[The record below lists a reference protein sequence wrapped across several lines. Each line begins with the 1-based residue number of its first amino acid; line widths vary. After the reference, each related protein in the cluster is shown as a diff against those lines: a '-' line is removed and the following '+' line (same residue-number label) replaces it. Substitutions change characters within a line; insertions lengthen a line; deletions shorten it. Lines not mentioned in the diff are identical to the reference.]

1 MILQIAYFLKRAS
14 GVSTMPGRARKLTI
28 TERQQAVLQRMVCS
42 GTCPQA
48 VAQRARM
55 ILLAF
60 DGLANEDIAA
70 RVGCERHTV
79 GPWRRRWAEAF
90 QRLILVE
97 CCEKPSALPNAITE
111 LLSDRPRS
119 GSPGKFT
126 AEQITQ
132 ILAVA
137 CEDPE
142 ASGRPVTHWTPR
154 ELADEV
160 VKRNI
165 VGSISARQVG
175 RFLKS
180 GRPEAAP
187 ESVLAQRQP
196 GRPRRLSGAGPG
208 RLRVLPGGSGV
219 VQGRGP
225 HGERR

>member
-1 MILQIAYFLKRAS
+1 MA
-14 GVSTMPGRARKLTI
+14 GRARKLVI
-28 TERQQAVLQRMVCS
+28 TERQQAILQTMARS
-42 GTCPQA
+42 STCPQA

-60 DGLANEDIAA
+60 EGLSNEDIAVH
-70 RVGCERHTV
+70 VGCERHTV
-79 GPWRRRWAEAF
+79 GPWRNRWAKDF
-90 QRLILVE
+90 PRLVLVE
-97 CCEKPSALPNAITE
+97 CCEKRSALSHAIEE

-126 AEQITQ
+126 AEQVTQ

-137 CEDPE
+137 CEEPQACD
-142 ASGRPVTHWTPR
+142 RPVTHWTPG

-160 VKRNI
+160 VKRGI
-165 VGSISARQVG
+165 VNSISARQVG

-180 GRPEAAP
+180 GRSEAASEP
-187 ESVLAQRQP
+187 LLAQRQP
-196 GRPRRLSGAGPG
+196 GRSRRLSGAGPG

>member
-1 MILQIAYFLKRAS
+1 MILQTAYFHKRAP
-14 GVSTMPGRARKLTI
+14 GVGTMPGRARKLI
-28 TERQQAVLQRMVCS
+28 VTERQQTILQTIARS
-42 GTCPQA
+42 STCPQA

-60 DGLANEDIAA
+60 DGLCNEYIAGQ
-70 RVGCERHTV
+70 VGCERHAV
-79 GPWRRRWAEAF
+79 GPWRRRWADAF
-90 QRLILVE
+90 PRLVLVE
-97 CCEKPSALPNAITE
+97 CCEKPSALPRAMTE

-126 AEQITQ
+126 AEQVTQ

-154 ELADEV
+154 ELAEEV
-160 VKRNI
+160 VERKI
-165 VGSISARQVG
+165 VESISARQVG

-180 GRPEAAP
+180 GRAEAASEP
-187 ESVLAQRQP
+187 VLAQRQP
-196 GRPRRLSGAGPG
+196 GRSRRLPGAGPG
-208 RLRVLPGGSGV
+208 RLRVLPGGPGV

>member
-1 MILQIAYFLKRAS
+1 MS
-14 GVSTMPGRARKLTI
+14 GRARKLII
-28 TERQQAVLQRMVCS
+28 TERQQATLETMARS
-42 GTCPQA
+42 ATCPQA
-48 VAQRARM
+48 VARRARM

-60 DGLANEDIAA
+60 EGLDNRDIAE
-70 RVGCERHTV
+70 RVGCERHAV

-90 QRLILVE
+90 QRLVLVE
-97 CCEKPSALPNAITE
+97 CCEKPSALPRAIE
-111 LLSDRPRS
+111 GVLSDLPRS

-126 AEQITQ
+126 AEQVTE

-137 CEDPE
+137 CEAPE

-160 VKRNI
+160 VKRK
-165 VGSISARQVG
+165 VVASISARQVG

-180 GRPEAAP
+180 GRVEAASEP
-187 ESVLAQRQP
+187 VLAQRRP
-196 GRPRRLSGAGPG
+196 GRRRRLPVASPG
-208 RLRVLPGGSGV
+208 RLRLLSGGPGV

>member
-14 GVSTMPGRARKLTI
+14 GVRTMPGRARKLVI
-28 TERQQAVLQRMVCS
+28 TERQQTVLQMMVRS

-60 DGLANEDIAA
+60 DGLANEDIA
-70 RVGCERHTV
+70 RQVGCERHAV

-90 QRLILVE
+90 RRLILVE
-97 CCEKPSALPNAITE
+97 CCEKPSAPPNAITE

-126 AEQITQ
+126 AEQVTQ

-160 VKRNI
+160 VKRKI
-165 VGSISARQVG
+165 VASISARQVG

-180 GRPEAAP
+180 GRVEAAP
-187 ESVLAQRQP
+187 EPVLAQRRP